1 MVTTSPDVLVRD
13 VEIEGARTDVLM
25 SDGRIAAIGDG
36 LRLAPGREVVSVDG
50 GGGALLPGL
59 HDHHVHLLA
68 VAARRHGVDVDA
80 CDSPAAFDRAIID
93 AAVDGADWVRV
104 GGHDERRHGPV
115 DRQRLDGLR
124 PGVCVRVQHR
134 SGLAWTLSTV
144 AIDRI
149 GIDDAPIGAID
160 RDRRGAPTGTILR
173 ADDWLAQRLGPVP
186 PPLDDLGSELS
197 ALGLTGVTDATVSL
211 GATRLEALL
220 AARRSGAVPQRLV
233 VLGTENEDL
242 DGLAVAG
249 PAKVLADEV
258 RGLDVDAL
266 AAVIADRHARGRA
279 VAIHAVTRAE
289 NVAAATALA
298 MAGPLAGDRIEHGSV
313 LPVELDD
320 LLARSQ
326 ITVVV
331 QPALVHERGDHHLD
345 VVDTDDLPVLH
356 RIRSLRTAGIPVVI
370 GSDAPVTTIDPWR
383 AIRAAVD
390 RRARSGA
397 VVGPD
402 ESITA
407 AEALAMYL
415 ADPLAPAGPIRRVV
429 RNAAA
434 DLVLLDAPLAE
445 VLADPDRSRVRHT
458 WVDGRLVH
466 P

>member
-1 MVTTSPDVLVRD
+1 VVTTTPDVLLRD
-13 VEIEGARTDVLM
+13 VEVEGAPTDVLVA
-25 SDGRIAAIGDG
+25 DGRISAIGDD
-36 LRLAPGREVVSVDG
+36 LRPSPMRDVVSVDG
-50 GGGALLPGL
+50 AGGALLPGL

-68 VAARRHGVDVDA
+68 IAARRHGVDVDA
-80 CDSPAAFDRAIID
+80 CDSPAAFDRAV
-93 AAVDGADWVRV
+93 AGAEVDGAGWVRV

-115 DRQRLDGLR
+115 DGRRLDALR
-124 PGVCVRVQHR
+124 PGVAVRVQHR
-134 SGLAWTLSTV
+134 SGLAWTLSTSGLE
-144 AIDRI
+144 RI
-149 GIDDAPIGAID
+149 GIDDAPTGAVERHGD
-160 RDRRGAPTGTILR
+160 GAPTGTILR
-173 ADDWLAQRLGPVP
+173 ADDWLADRLGPVP
-186 PPLDDLGSELS
+186 PPLDRLGSEL
-197 ALGLTGVTDATVSL
+197 AELGLTGVTDATVAL
-211 GATRLEALL
+211 GAARLDALL
-220 AARRSGAVPQRLV
+220 AARASGGLPQRLV
-233 VLGTENEDL
+233 VLGTEDEEL

-258 RGLDVDAL
+258 LGLDVDAL
-266 AAVIADRHARGRA
+266 AATIADRHAAGRA

-313 LPVELDD
+313 LPFELDD

-326 ITVVV
+326 VTVVV

-345 VVDTDDLPVLH
+345 VVDADDLPILH

-370 GSDAPVTTIDPWR
+370 GSDAPVTSIDPWR

-390 RRARSGA
+390 RRTRSGA

-402 ESITA
+402 EAITA

-415 ADPLAPAGPIRRVV
+415 ADPLAPSGPIRRVARGV
-429 RNAAA
+429 PA
-434 DLVLLDAPLAE
+434 DLVLLDGPLTD

>member
-1 MVTTSPDVLVRD
+1 MTTSPDVLVRD

-25 SDGRIAAIGDG
+25 SAGRIAAIGDD
-36 LRLAPGREVVSVDG
+36 LRPAPGREVVSVDG
-50 GGGALLPGL
+50 TGGALLPGL

-68 VAARRHGVDVDA
+68 MAARRHGVDVDA
-80 CDSPAAFDRAIID
+80 CDTPAAFDRAVID
-93 AAVDGADWVRV
+93 AAADGTGWVRV

-115 DRQRLDGLR
+115 DRQRLDALR
-124 PGVCVRVQHR
+124 PGACVRVQHR
-134 SGLAWTLSTV
+134 SGLAWTLSTA

-149 GIDDAPIGAID
+149 GIDHAPGGAVE
-160 RDRRGAPTGTILR
+160 RDGDGAPTGTILR

-186 PPLDDLGSELS
+186 PPLDELGSELA
-197 ALGLTGVTDATVSL
+197 ALGLTGITDATVSL
-211 GATRLEALL
+211 GATRLDALL
-220 AARRSGAVPQRLV
+220 AARRSGALPQRLV
-233 VLGTENEDL
+233 VLGTDDEGL

-258 RGLDVDAL
+258 LGLDIDAL
-266 AAVIADRHARGRA
+266 VAAIVDHHSRGRA

-298 MAGPLAGDRIEHGSV
+298 VAGPIAGDRIEHGSV
-313 LPVELDD
+313 LPIELDD

-331 QPALVHERGDHHLD
+331 QPALVHERGDHHLA
-345 VVDTDDLPVLH
+345 VVDTADMPVLH

-390 RRARSGA
+390 RRTRTGA

-415 ADPLAPAGPIRRVV
+415 ADPLAPAGPIRRAV
-429 RNAAA
+429 RGAPA
-434 DLVLLDAPLAE
+434 DLVLLDAPLSD